1 MIFVLLIISVTL
13 NVLLV
18 AVLWNHRK
26 SVKESVEQVRRVNES
41 KSQMKLKNYSTEKGY
56 GELMREINQ
65 LLEKYNQTK
74 IYYKQTTE
82 QNKRMIASISHD
94 FRTPL
99 TSMLG
104 YIQLLQEDISAEK
117 REHYRSIIEERT
129 NNLTNLVNEF
139 YLLSLL
145 DSETYELDLEK
156 VNPIIQ
162 VQERVALYY
171 TDLENTFSHLS
182 IELEEEPIEIN
193 TSIVDF
199 NRIVDNIVQ
208 NAMGHGTDSFK
219 LSNHVENE
227 KIRFVFSNEV
237 AHPESIQVEQVFERL
252 YKADHSRTKGS
263 TGLGMAIAKE
273 LSEKL
278 GYDLEVELSDS
289 IIQFTLTLPL

>member
-1 MIFVLLIISVTL
+1 M
-13 NVLLV
+13 LLV

-26 SVKESVEQVRRVNES
+26 SVKESVKQVKRVNES
-41 KSQMKLKNYSTEKGY
+41 TSQMKLKNYSTQKDY

-74 IYYKQTTE
+74 IYYKQAAE

-104 YIQLLQEDISAEK
+104 YIQLLEEDISAERK
-117 REHYRSIIEERT
+117 EHYRTIIEERT
-129 NNLTNLVNEF
+129 KNLTNLVNEF

-145 DSETYELDLEK
+145 DSETYELDFEK
-156 VNPIIQ
+156 INPILQ
-162 VQERVALYY
+162 VQERIALYY
-171 TDLENTFSHLS
+171 NDLEDAFSHLS
-182 IELEEEPIEIN
+182 IELKERPVEIN
-193 TSIVDF
+193 TSMIDF
-199 NRIVDNIVQ
+199 NRIVDNIIQ
-208 NAMGHGTDSFK
+208 NAMAHGTQSFQ

-227 KIRFVFSNEV
+227 TIRFVFSNEV
-237 AHPESIQVEQVFERL
+237 AHPESVQVEQVFERL

-263 TGLGMAIAKE
+263 TGLGLAIAKE

-278 GYDLEVELSDS
+278 GYDLDVELIDS
-289 IIQFTLTLPL
+289 TIQFTLTLPL